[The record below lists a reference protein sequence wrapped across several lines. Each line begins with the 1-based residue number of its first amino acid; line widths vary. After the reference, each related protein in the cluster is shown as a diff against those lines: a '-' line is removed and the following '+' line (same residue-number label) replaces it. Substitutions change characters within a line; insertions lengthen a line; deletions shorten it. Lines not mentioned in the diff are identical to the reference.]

1 MYKDFIH
8 IFVLSCTKA
17 TYLIEKQLHTKLSFI
32 EQIQLR
38 IHLSMCSYCS
48 NYSKKAELLDKLTK
62 DIVQENDVKTIFSSS
77 EIEKFK
83 KNVYKK
89 LQL

>member
-48 NYSKKAELLDKLTK
+48 NYSKKAEFLDKLTK